1 MSLHI
6 ETVHPI
12 TNDVDILAAK
22 GVRFVTDDG
31 RTMFEVHIG
40 VLGWVAASDTQR
52 ARELRRAGMTQQQIA
67 TSLGVTRYQV
77 RQMLAD
83 AIEGCD

>member
-6 ETVHPI
+6 ETGHPI

-31 RTMFEVHIG
+31 RTMFDVHIG
-40 VLGWVAASDTQR
+40 QDGRSIEIRGVDVTKVEDLIYDSSLVACPNASN
-52 ARELRRAGMTQQQIA
+52 
-67 TSLGVTRYQV
+67 SLTIRTLLY
-77 RQMLAD
+77 D
-83 AIEGCD
+83 A